1 MGLARGAA
9 VALALVVVPLLW
21 GCAADVDRRAT
32 PDELRSLLIR
42 ASSVPGYRLQRTL
55 LWDKPVD
62 VVFEALRLPESTHR
76 SQAARFL
83 EKQGFQAGAGQW
95 LTDDRG
101 AQVRVAVIELG
112 SISGARNLHVFARQ
126 EAFEQPCWGICGQR
140 AAEFDV
146 AGMPGSSG
154 IEQVPLADRLPA
166 DPRPFTSYQIAFTRW
181 KRLYLVVAV
190 GPPGM
195 RRDAAVAAASALYRR
210 ATGKAPGT

>member
-9 VALALVVVPLLW
+9 VAVALAALALVG
-21 GCAADVDRRAT
+21 GCAEGVDRKAT
-32 PDELRSLLIR
+32 PDELRSVLIR

-55 LWDKPVD
+55 LWDRPAD
-62 VVFEALRLPESTHR
+62 VVFEALRLPESTRR
-76 SQAARFL
+76 SHAIRFL

-101 AQVRVAVIELG
+101 AQVRLAAIELG
-112 SISGARNLHVFARQ
+112 SISGARNLHGYARA
-126 EAFEQPCWGICGQR
+126 EAFEQPCWGVCGQQ
-140 AAEFDV
+140 ASEFDV
-146 AGMPGSSG
+146 GGMPGASG
-154 IEQVPLADRLPA
+154 IQQRPLGDRLPI
-166 DPRPFTSYQIAFTRW
+166 DPRPFTSFQIAFTRG

-195 RRDAAVAAASALYRR
+195 RSDAAMAAAGALYHR

>member
-9 VALALVVVPLLW
+9 VALALAALPLLW
-21 GCAADVDRRAT
+21 GCASEVDRKAT
-32 PDELRSLLIR
+32 PDELRSVLIR
-42 ASSVPGYRLQRTL
+42 ASSVPGFRLQRTL

-62 VVFEALRLPESTHR
+62 VVFEGLRLPESTHR
-76 SQAARFL
+76 SHVARFL

-101 AQVRVAVIELG
+101 ALLRVAAIELG
-112 SISGARNLHVFARQ
+112 SISGARNLHGYVHQ
-126 EAFEQPCWGICGQR
+126 EALEQPCWGVCGER
-140 AAEFDV
+140 ASGFTV
-146 AGMPGSSG
+146 PGMPGSSG
-154 IEQVPLADRLPA
+154 VRQLPLADRLPI
-166 DPRPFTSYQIAFTRW
+166 DPRPFTAYQIAFTRW

-195 RRDAAVAAASALYRR
+195 SRDAAVAAAGALYRR

>member
-9 VALALVVVPLLW
+9 VGLAFAVLPLLW
-21 GCAADVDRRAT
+21 GCASEVDRKAT
-32 PDELRSLLIR
+32 PDELRSVLIR

-55 LWDKPVD
+55 LWDKPAD
-62 VVFEALRLPESTHR
+62 VVFEGMRLPESTHR
-76 SQAARFL
+76 SQAQRFL
-83 EKQGFQAGAGQW
+83 EKQGFQAGVGQW

-101 AQVRVAVIELG
+101 AQLRVAAIELG
-112 SISGARNLHVFARQ
+112 SISGARNLHDYARA
-126 EAFEQPCWGICGQR
+126 EALEQPCWGVCGER
-140 AAEFDV
+140 TSRFDV

-154 IEQVPLADRLPA
+154 VRQEPVGDRLPI
-166 DPRPFTSYQIAFTRW
+166 DPRPFTAYQIAFTRA

-195 RRDAAVAAASALYRR
+195 SRVAAVAAAGALYRR